1 MANLIFIFICVLLL
15 QWRPTNGCRSR
26 GRRYYKEGSCTY
38 CGAGCKDGR
47 CNDDGSCSCKAQWA
61 GRGCKT
67 RCRYG
72 YYVKGR
78 VCRRCSTRCQSR
90 GCNPDDGTCKCR
102 LGWAGRHCTTQM
114 PVSAVQIPPEA
125 STQSIM
131 RPINAATLS
140 LTDKTRT
147 ATPSMTGSTNSDT
160 VSLTGKIRTSTPRTP
175 RTLENVTNTDPEQ
188 GGELLKRAEIQT
200 WPYIL
205 IYSLTP
211 VVIISCTILGL
222 SLAIKR
228 RRSRK
233 TSANS
238 GAKVPS
244 TTDGLGSG
252 QAVHLADVS
261 EAGEDRHYDVIHEPM
276 TQVDASDADK
286 PDNITVENV
295 YEVPFENMG
304 VDFYENTCQS
314 TDGNM
319 YAIPTANMDTHVY
332 EGIKTRTKI
341 SRK

>member
-1 MANLIFIFICVLLL
+1 MANLIFIFILVLLL
-15 QWRPTNGCRSR
+15 QCRPTNGCRSG
-26 GRRYYKEGSCTY
+26 GRRYYKEGSCTS
-38 CGAGCKDGR
+38 CAAGCKDGR

-72 YYVKGR
+72 YYVYARMCK
-78 VCRRCSTRCQSR
+78 RCSTWCQSR

-102 LGWAGRHCTTQM
+102 LGWAGRRCTIQM
-114 PVSAVQIPPEA
+114 PVSAVQISPEA
-125 STQSIM
+125 STQSTM
-131 RPINAATLS
+131 RPANAATLS
-140 LTDKTRT
+140 LTDKART
-147 ATPSMTGSTNSDT
+147 AKPSMTGSTSSVT
-160 VSLTGKIRTSTPRTP
+160 VSLTGTPRTST
-175 RTLENVTNTDPEQ
+175 TLENVTNTEPEQ
-188 GGELLKRAEIQT
+188 GGELLKSAENQT

-228 RRSRK
+228 RSRK
-233 TSANS
+233 TSTNS

-244 TTDGLGSG
+244 TTDGLGAG
-252 QAVHLADVS
+252 QAVQLADVS
-261 EAGEDRHYDVIHEPM
+261 EAGEDRHYDVIHEPV

-286 PDNITVENV
+286 PDHVTDENV
-295 YEVPFENMG
+295 YAVPFENRD
-304 VDFYENTCQS
+304 VNFYENTCQS